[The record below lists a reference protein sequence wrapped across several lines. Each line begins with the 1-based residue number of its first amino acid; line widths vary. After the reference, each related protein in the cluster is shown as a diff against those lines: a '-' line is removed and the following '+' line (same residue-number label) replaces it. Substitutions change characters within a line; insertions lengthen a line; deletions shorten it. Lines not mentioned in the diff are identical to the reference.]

1 MSGKSL
7 WPFTGLRKECHLVK
21 CHVAGAGRR
30 NTDLC
35 GKADTSAVGGGG
47 LVDA

>member
-1 MSGKSL
+1 M
-7 WPFTGLRKECHLVK
+7 K

-47 LVDA
+47 LVDT

>member
-1 MSGKSL
+1 M
-7 WPFTGLRKECHLVK
+7 K

-35 GKADTSAVGGGG
+35 GKADTSAVGGG